1 MKMNLLMVGLAAA
14 ALTVAV
20 TASHAED
27 TQAAFTERLKHD
39 FHAKGIATIDR
50 LDQDV
55 VQATCSLH
63 HLDELPAVLMRNLE
77 QQELASVR
85 YPADGKYMGDWVR
98 GQSLAESGVGNT
110 WKDKPGAPNGGNCY
124 NCHQIGPDEPSFG
137 TIGPSLLHYGKIR
150 GNSEAIQKYTYA
162 KIYNSKGFNLC
173 TAMPRFGHVGALTE
187 QQIKDLVALL
197 LDPESPVNK

>member
-1 MKMNLLMVGLAAA
+1 MRTKMLMGSIAAVMLALAGA
-14 ALTVAV
+14 PVFAQD
-20 TASHAED
+20 S
-27 TQAAFTERLKHD
+27 QAAFTERLKHD
-39 FHAKGIATIDR
+39 FHAKGIATLDR

-55 VQATCSLH
+55 IQATCSLH

-77 QQELASVR
+77 QQELATVR

-98 GQSLAESGVGNT
+98 GQALAESGKGNT
-110 WKDKPGAPNGGNCY
+110 WKDKPGKPNGGNCY
-124 NCHQIGPDEPSFG
+124 NCHQIGPDEPSYG

-150 GNSEAIQKYTYA
+150 GNSKEIQKYTYA
-162 KIYNSKGFNLC
+162 KIYDSKGFNLC

-197 LDPESPVNK
+197 LDPESPVNR

>member
-1 MKMNLLMVGLAAA
+1 MKTTPATLVA
-14 ALTVAV
+14 ALFIVA
-20 TASHAED
+20 AQAPHAQD
-27 TQAAFTERLKHD
+27 AQQALTERLRAD
-39 FHAKGIATIDR
+39 FHGKGIASIDR

-63 HLDELPAVLMRNLE
+63 HIDELPAVLMRNLE
-77 QQELASVR
+77 QQELATVR
-85 YPADGKYMGDWVR
+85 YPADGKYMGDWLR

-124 NCHQIGPDEPSFG
+124 NCHQIAPDELSYG
-137 TIGPSLLHYGKIR
+137 TVGPSLLHYGKIR

-162 KIYNSKGFNLC
+162 KIYNAKGYNLC

-187 QQIKDLVALL
+187 QQIRDLVALL